1 MVSKKK
7 LQIVV
12 VLITFALSSLSAT
25 IVFPLFAPL
34 FLSQEAPLFRAVI
47 PEYIKSILYAVF
59 LISFPL
65 AQFLFSPVVGAY
77 SDRSGRKKAFLLT
90 LFLEFIGY
98 FLSGFGIEYKHLSL
112 LFFGR
117 FLTGLGAA
125 NFSVCLATLTDISED
140 QKKRN
145 KYFAIGSGLAGIMFV
160 MGPFLGGR
168 LSEKSINPAFSLSFP
183 LYVGAILAL
192 LNLFLFFVTFKET
205 RELKKHELIEHKDP
219 LSYSDILFSRKSE
232 RKLFLI
238 FFLFLFSWNTIYLFL
253 PALLVEQFNLKGY
266 QIGDLTAFMGVVW
279 FTGSLL
285 TTLLIKFFKKTKFIL
300 MSSIALF
307 GAAAMF
313 IPFPTALKNFVAA
326 SSFSVLFAGS
336 IWPLIVG
343 AISRNAPRGLQG
355 KILGI
360 TQSIQALSMILAP
373 IFGGFFLEAHT
384 KIPFIFSSF
393 SALLALVFLFQIKT
407 KHFEV

>member
-1 MVSKKK
+1 MLSKKK
-7 LQIVV
+7 LQIIV

-34 FLSQEAPLFRAVI
+34 FLSQDAPLFRVVI
-47 PEYIKSILYAVF
+47 PEYIKSILFSLF
-59 LISFPL
+59 LVSFPL
-65 AQFLFSPVVGAY
+65 AQFLFSPIVGAY
-77 SDRSGRKKAFLLT
+77 SDRTGRKKAFLLT
-90 LFLEFIGY
+90 LFLEFVGY
-98 FLSGFGIEYKHLSL
+98 LLSGFGIEYKHLSL

-168 LSEKSINPAFSLSFP
+168 LSEKSLNPAFSLSFP
-183 LYVGAILAL
+183 LYLGAILAL
-192 LNLFLFFVTFKET
+192 VNLILFLATFKET
-205 RELKKHELIEHKDP
+205 RDTNKIEHYEHGDP
-219 LSYSDILFSRKSE
+219 LSYTDILFSRNSE
-232 RKLFLI
+232 RKLFFV
-238 FFLFLFSWNTIYLFL
+238 FFLFLFAWNTIYLFL

-266 QIGDLTAFMGVVW
+266 QIGDLTALMGVVW
-279 FTGSLL
+279 FFGSLL
-285 TTLLIKFFKKTKFIL
+285 TTLISKIYKKTKFIL
-300 MSSIALF
+300 MGMLIFF
-307 GAAAMF
+307 GAAALF
-313 IPFPTALKNFVAA
+313 VPFPSDLKDFVAVSA
-326 SSFSVLFAGS
+326 LSVLFAGS

-343 AISRNAPRGLQG
+343 AISRNAPGGLQG

-373 IFGGFFLEAHT
+373 IFGGFFLEAHS

-393 SALLALVFLFQIKT
+393 SAMLALVFLFQIKT

>member
-7 LQIVV
+7 LQIIV

-34 FLSQEAPLFRAVI
+34 FLSQDAPLFKAVI
-47 PEYIKSILYAVF
+47 PEYIKSILYALF
-59 LISFPL
+59 LVSFPL

-90 LFLEFIGY
+90 LFLEFVGY
-98 FLSGFGIEYKHLSL
+98 LLSGFGIEYKHLSL

-192 LNLFLFFVTFKET
+192 LNLLLFLATFKET
-205 RELKKHELIEHKDP
+205 REIGKFELFEHQDP
-219 LSYSDILFSRKSE
+219 LSYTDILFSRKSE
-232 RKLFLI
+232 RKLFFV
-238 FFLFLFSWNTIYLFL
+238 FFLFLFAWNTIYLFL

-266 QIGDLTAFMGVVW
+266 QIGDLTALMGVVW
-279 FTGSLL
+279 FFGSLL
-285 TTLLIKFFKKTKFIL
+285 TTLLSKIYKKTKFIL
-300 MSSIALF
+300 MGMLIF
-307 GAAAMF
+307 FAAASIF
-313 IPFPTALKNFVAA
+313 IPFPSSLKDFIGVSAL
-326 SSFSVLFAGS
+326 SILFAGS

-343 AISRNAPRGLQG
+343 AISRNAPPGLQG

-373 IFGGFFLEAHT
+373 IFGGFFLEAHS

-393 SALLALVFLFQIKT
+393 STLLALVFLFQIKT
-407 KHFEV
+407 KHFDV